1 MSKKIAPNCQ
11 VKYRHCDRISTV
23 TQNIRNPS
31 RLTTTSLVLV
41 SVFDIERKV
50 MVFSQTRSNLGEAS
64 ERWQRESTECGV
76 RGNCDSRETVTGRM
90 ATDSASNYH
99 AHPKAS
105 ANVEALFDNVIV
117 N

>member
-1 MSKKIAPNCQ
+1 
-11 VKYRHCDRISTV
+11 
-23 TQNIRNPS
+23 
-31 RLTTTSLVLV
+31 
-41 SVFDIERKV
+41 
-50 MVFSQTRSNLGEAS
+50 
-64 ERWQRESTECGV
+64 
-76 RGNCDSRETVTGRM
+76 M